1 MLLTF
6 CEDHGS
12 SHGRM
17 KFKEEAMRTKAKGGC
32 KSSPTHRTWSGV
44 LARFVQLLG
53 GPKNPHTNIDE
64 YVEARYVLPYMLP

>member
-1 MLLTF
+1 
-6 CEDHGS
+6 
-12 SHGRM
+12 
-17 KFKEEAMRTKAKGGC
+17 MRTKAKGGC